1 MGPILFGL
9 HEFGMQLYIVAG
21 HQIQMLDLLF
31 MLVSLGL
38 HWFGVVTLV
47 ITGGVTRRAL

>member
-21 HQIQMLDLLF
+21 HQIQMLGL
-31 MLVSLGL
+31 LGL
-38 HWFGVVTLV
+38 PGWIGVHWRGCITLFAGRSDPR
-47 ITGGVTRRAL
+47 TF